1 MSMVV
6 KFTHQLGK
14 KFPVSGINRAESKQL
29 YPGLCVYLEKHSME
43 VWMPGQCVYAVVLA
57 DSEFQAIEERE
68 LVPRQSSLDKF
79 SAIGCPD
86 GKAPIEENEEGQR
99 HC

>member
-1 MSMVV
+1 MEAVRDLRGLSGGLRFVL
-6 KFTHQLGK
+6 KGDARRGTH
-14 KFPVSGINRAESKQL
+14 P
-29 YPGLCVYLEKHSME
+29 HS
-43 VWMPGQCVYAVVLA
+43 WPFVLA
-57 DSEFQAIEERE
+57 LHGNYCAPSHIWALY

-86 GKAPIEENEEGQR
+86 GKAPIEENEDGQR